1 MNTATRRPA
10 ARIAASALIAL
21 VLAPMAAAQAPISA
35 WGPGTQFAID
45 PALPEA
51 LSTGGRFGF
60 AMAMTNE
67 YAVIGAPDHRLVNL
81 RTGAAT
87 NGAGAAFVFKRTAG
101 TNQWEFLVRLIAPT
115 AQLNQTGCAVAID
128 PVTKDIVVGAWAA
141 DAVAGFGGAAYV
153 YAKGSGDDWGT
164 AVPPAKYGALTRV
177 PTQVIAPEELQP
189 IDQFGFS
196 VAADGGTVA
205 VGCPLSGS
213 SNTGAIYLYDRD
225 ADGAYQ
231 FAQKVT
237 DDAAGANDQL
247 GTRVALHGRLLV
259 AGVQNDDVEGKVNAG
274 SALVFRRAGSAW
286 DRVTRLTAAAPATG
300 AGFGSSVAVTD
311 GATDDWI
318 AVGAPAQSS
327 GRTSVVAGNGAVS
340 VHRSSNQ
347 GQTWTLD
354 ATLLPRSDN
363 VNNSFGYSVA
373 MTQADPPQVV
383 AGAPGF
389 DTAIPSVDDP
399 SQLVQVVNTGA
410 GFTFVRDAG
419 TWKIRGT
426 GPVTGDAWAPTALP
440 NSSTGRSVAVGPSA
454 PTFCLV
460 GAETP
465 TGSLGTVFPFE
476 FRLAQ
481 VGTGVG
487 EVSGP
492 ASGPLDADG
501 NPSDGTTPGTG
512 SGGTGGAV
520 NGGGTPTPGITS
532 GPGAVTIPLT
542 PIVYEW
548 GVIKGTAV
556 ALSGRSVY
564 LLQTDG
570 RHRGQRP
577 EFGFLGTLPKGASYA
592 GTGDMNGDLSGD
604 ILFVDKGEVLK
615 FWKRDG
621 FSVVETNTI
630 DTLPAG
636 FDAITV
642 ADIDA
647 DRKPDVLLQSAVDPT
662 QLRVWHIDGGA
673 ITGSDEYELPD
684 GEWRVFTGNFRT
696 RTATDILLRDMKTGV
711 VRVLV
716 PGDAPGE
723 ATFPVIARR
732 DPSVRLAGFGDADG
746 NGQPD
751 IFWQGD
757 DNEVDLMDQDD
768 NGNYFV
774 SARKR
779 TGFANATIVNIRD
792 WNDDGTI
799 DFWMRRGD
807 RNYFQYGKIVNGW
820 VYGGGSKDLRNAPGT
835 VVDVADR

>member
-1 MNTATRRPA
+1 MARLPAHLALTALLASLPA
-10 ARIAASALIAL
+10 GL
-21 VLAPMAAAQAPISA
+21 AAAQAPVAA
-35 WGPGTQFAID
+35 WDPGTQFAVD
-45 PALPEA
+45 PTLPEA
-51 LSTGGRFGF
+51 LSLGGRFGF
-60 AMAMTNE
+60 AMAMTDE
-67 YAVIGAPDHRLVNL
+67 YAVIGAPDHKLVNL

-101 TNQWEFLVRLIAPT
+101 SNDWTFLVRLIAPT

-128 PVTKDIVVGAWAA
+128 PVTKDIVVGAWAS

-196 VAADGGTVA
+196 VAAHDGTVA
-205 VGCPLSGS
+205 VGCPLEGS

-225 ADGAYQ
+225 GSGAYQ
-231 FAQKVT
+231 LAQKLT

-247 GTRVALHGRLLV
+247 GTRVALHRNLLV

-274 SALVFRRAGSAW
+274 SALVFRRSSGSW
-286 DRVTRLTAAAPATG
+286 SRVTRVSAASPATG

-318 AVGAPAQSS
+318 AIGAPAQAS
-327 GRTSVVAGNGAVS
+327 GRTTQVAGNGMAAVL
-340 VHRSSNQ
+340 RSTNQ
-347 GQTWTLD
+347 GLAWTLD

-363 VNNSFGYSVA
+363 VNNGFGYSVA

-383 AGAPGF
+383 VGAPGF

-399 SQLVQVVNTGA
+399 AVLAQVANAGA
-410 GFTFVRDAG
+410 GFTFVRDSG
-419 TWKIRGT
+419 SWKIRGA
-426 GPVTGDAWAPTALP
+426 GAVTGDAWAPAAFA
-440 NSSTGRSVAVGPSA
+440 NSSIGRTVAVGQGA
-454 PTFCLV
+454 AAFCLV

-476 FRLAQ
+476 FRIAQ
-481 VGTGVG
+481 VGTADD

-501 NPSDGTTPGTG
+501 NPSDGSTPGTG
-512 SGGTGGAV
+512 TGGTGGSV
-520 NGGGTPTPGITS
+520 NGGGTPSPGITS

-542 PIVYEW
+542 PIVYDW
-548 GVIKGTAV
+548 GLIKGSAV

-570 RHRGQRP
+570 RHRAQRP
-577 EFGFLGTLPKGASYA
+577 EFGFLGTLPAGASYA

-604 ILFVDKGEVLK
+604 IVFVDKGEVLK
-615 FWKRDG
+615 YWKRDG
-621 FSVVETNTI
+621 FSVLETNTI

-642 ADIDA
+642 ADVDA
-647 DRKPDVLLQSAVDPT
+647 DRKPDILLQSAIDPT
-662 QLRVWHIDGGA
+662 QLRVWHVDGGA
-673 ITGSDEYELPD
+673 ITGSDEYQLPA
-684 GEWRVFTGNFRT
+684 GEWRVFTGSFRT
-696 RTATDILLRDMKTGV
+696 RTATDILLRDTKTGT

-716 PGDAPGE
+716 PGDASGD

-768 NGNYFV
+768 AGNYFV